1 MTKQTVITFD
11 EDGTDYITGES
22 VSFTLNN
29 AEELCQHDGQA
40 ERDEDSVFIPQ

>member
-29 AEELCQHDGQA
+29 AEELCQA
-40 ERDEDSVFIPQ
+40 TYAIMPRE